1 MWRRI
6 KMAAGQQKNKKPVF
20 TYQTRV
26 STTREQDVALSR
38 YGVLF
43 GRVERALYAAL
54 EKGEGADLLKSD
66 YLVRWGIT
74 ARQFNAVRIQLQGK
88 IASLRELLPR
98 QIDDLGIKI
107 RKAKRT
113 MAKLE
118 QRIPGSNQRHQKRR
132 RLARLELR
140 LQQLEADRKAGRMR
154 MCFGSKKLFHAQ
166 FHLREN
172 GFAGHAEWKQAWT
185 EARSNQ
191 FFVLGSKHETAGC
204 QSCVARG
211 SEDGNY
217 ALRLRLPNAI
227 GKYVVLT
234 GVRFAYGQKQW
245 EESLVCGRAISY
257 RFLRDS
263 KGWRVFVSSEATR
276 VERITDKRLGA
287 IGIDLN
293 PDQLVVAEVDGFGNF
308 VVGEHL
314 PCVTYGKRR
323 DLL

>member
-1 MWRRI
+1 MCRRI

-43 GRVERALYAAL
+43 GRVERALYADL

-66 YLVRWGIT
+66 YLVRWAIT
-74 ARQFNAVRIQLQGK
+74 GRQFNAVRIQLQGK
-88 IASLRELLPR
+88 IDSLRELLPR
-98 QIDDLGIKI
+98 QIDDLRTKI

-118 QRIPGSNQRHQKRR
+118 QRIPGSNQLHQKRR

-140 LQQLEADRKAGRMR
+140 LQQLEADRKAGRIR

-172 GFAGHAEWKQAWT
+172 GFACHAEWKQAWT

-191 FFVLGSKHETAGC
+191 FF
-204 QSCVARG
+204 
-211 SEDGNY
+211 
-217 ALRLRLPNAI
+217 
-227 GKYVVLT
+227 
-234 GVRFAYGQKQW
+234 GV
-245 EESLVCGRAISY
+245 
-257 RFLRDS
+257 
-263 KGWRVFVSSEATR
+263 
-276 VERITDKRLGA
+276 
-287 IGIDLN
+287 
-293 PDQLVVAEVDGFGNF
+293 
-308 VVGEHL
+308 
-314 PCVTYGKRR
+314 
-323 DLL
+323 